1 MPDNVIGFKGS
12 KDDRGCD
19 WLTMLLTKETYD
31 AFKNSSDERER
42 RIAEIDLQVYNKT
55 LSNYIRKTG

>member
-1 MPDNVIGFKGS
+1 
-12 KDDRGCD
+12 
-19 WLTMLLTKETYD
+19 MLLTKETYD